1 MKRSWSVM
9 SRLGTPGWLSAC
21 SAMAIAVPMLSLAAP
36 AHAQQGAE
44 TAAAVDEGNEEKS
57 IVVTGSRLG
66 SGFEAPTPV
75 TTVGAAQIQDRAL
88 TSVAE
93 LSYEIPQLRVNQN
106 VGRSSEP
113 VGQNQIDLRA
123 LGSARTLV
131 LLDGRRMAATSPFGG
146 IDSNVFPLA
155 LINNVEVVTGGAS
168 AAYGSDAVAGVINF
182 GLQKDF
188 TGLKLD
194 ASYGVS
200 KYSDFRRPVIS
211 GAAGTSLFDD
221 RLHLTVAGDF
231 YRNTGQTA
239 QASRPWGQGSPIL
252 FANPTYTKTNGQ
264 TQNYVAYDGRLVATF
279 GGLITGI
286 NADTTPGN
294 GIDVLR
300 GIQFGTGGTVR
311 PFTYGSVANTTFMLG
326 GDGVSIEDD
335 GNLLPHIT
343 RYSAYGR
350 ASFDISDRLT
360 IWTDTLYSKLEVY
373 SDLAGNYDVA
383 ATALDIRRDNA
394 FLPTSVRDL
403 MVANNIQTFKLS
415 RVNREDGYAQNNGFT
430 RALRYAAGLN
440 GKFGDWEWDFTLQ
453 RSDNR
458 FRQESLNNRL
468 EQRWK
473 DGVDAVLVNGQPVC
487 RINADASS
495 ANDNPACVAIN
506 VFGAGSISPAAQGWY
521 KGTAVYSA
529 RMTQNIADI
538 NVRGKPFSTWAG
550 EVNLAVGGQ
559 YRKETITN
567 VSDANSVARAWRSI
581 NQQPFSGELTVKEAY
596 LETGVPLA
604 RDMPFADNLELN
616 GAVRYADYSSSGG
629 VTTWKVGLNYNP
641 IPDIRLRGTISRDI
655 RAANINELFAGQNQ
669 VLNTLTDT
677 RPQPAPPA
685 VQHPPAYTVLQLT
698 GGNSSLTPEKA
709 TTKSFGLVVQPSFLP
724 GLSASIDYYTIKIN
738 NAIVAVP
745 SQTIVNNCYL
755 SNLPEFCDLI
765 TVNVTPTS
773 NLITRVVATIQNAQT
788 SEASGIDLEVA
799 YRRPLPLFGTDG
811 TLSARL
817 LVNYVEKLA
826 LTVSG
831 ITTSYVGD
839 LATDYSGQP
848 RWKWNYDLG
857 WAGGPVRVG
866 AYLRYIGGGKFRST
880 YVSGDHLPADQNRVK
895 GKAYVDLSA
904 SYKLTNAIEIY
915 GKVDNLFDNDPPIL
929 PNNIIQP
936 TVANSQMYDK
946 IGRYYVIG
954 ARLRF

>member
-1 MKRSWSVM
+1 MKPVWTIM
-9 SRLGTPGWLSAC
+9 SHLGAPAC
-21 SAMAIAVPMLSLAAP
+21 SAIALAVPLLSFAAP
-36 AHAQQGAE
+36 VRAQEAS
-44 TAAAVDEGNEEKS
+44 TAAAEENEEVKA

-75 TTVGAAQIQDRAL
+75 TTVGAVQIQDRAL

-93 LSYEIPQLRVNQN
+93 LNYEIPQLRVNQN

-113 VGQNQIDLRA
+113 VGQNQLDLRA

-155 LINNVEVVTGGAS
+155 LISNVEVVTGGAS
-168 AAYGSDAVAGVINF
+168 AAYGSDAVAGVVNF

-194 ASYGVS
+194 ASYGIS
-200 KYSDFRRPVIS
+200 KYSDYKRPVIS
-211 GAAGTSLFDD
+211 GAAGTSLLDG

-231 YRNTGQTA
+231 YRNTGQTS

-252 FANPTYTKTNGQ
+252 FANPTYTATNGQ
-264 TQNYVAYDGRLVATF
+264 TKNYVAYDGRLVATF
-279 GGLITGI
+279 GGLITGV

-294 GIDVLR
+294 GVDVLR
-300 GIQFGTGGTVR
+300 GIQFGTGGSVQ
-311 PFTYGSVANTTFMLG
+311 PFRYGSIANTTFMLG
-326 GDGVSIEDD
+326 GDGATIEDD
-335 GNLLPHIT
+335 GNLLPYIT

-373 SDLAGNYDVA
+373 SDLAGNYDLA

-394 FLPTSVRDL
+394 FLPTAVRTL
-403 MVANNIQTFKLS
+403 MTANNIQTFKLS

-473 DGVDAVLVNGQPVC
+473 DGVDAIISPITGQPVC

-495 ANDNPACVAIN
+495 TNDNAACVPIN
-506 VFGAGSISPAAQGWY
+506 VFGAGSISPAAQAWY

-529 RMTQNIADI
+529 KMTQNIADL

-550 EVNLAVGGQ
+550 AVNVAVGGQ
-559 YRKETITN
+559 YRKETINN

-596 LETGVPLA
+596 LETAIPLA
-604 RDMPFADNLELN
+604 RDMPFADTLELN

-629 VTTWKVGLNYNP
+629 VTTWKLGLNYNP

-655 RAANINELFAGQNQ
+655 RAANINELFSGQNQ
-669 VLNTLTDT
+669 VLNTLNDP
-677 RPQPAPPA
+677 RAQPAPPGI
-685 VQHPPAYTVLQLT
+685 QHPPAYTVLQLT
-698 GGNSSLTPEKA
+698 GGNSTLSPEKA
-709 TTKSFGLVVQPSFLP
+709 ITKSFGIVAQPSFLP
-724 GLSASIDYYTIKIN
+724 GLSASIDYYTIKIEN
-738 NAIVAVP
+738 VITAVP
-745 SQTIVNNCYL
+745 SQTIVNNCFIA
-755 SNLPEFCDLI
+755 NLTDFCDLI
-765 TVNVTPTS
+765 TVNTAT
-773 NLITRVVATIQNAQT
+773 NLISRVVATVVNAQT
-788 SEASGIDLEVA
+788 SEASGIDVEIA

-817 LVNYVEKLA
+817 LVNYVDKLA

-848 RWKWNYDLG
+848 RWKWNYDIS

-880 YVSGDHLPADQNRVK
+880 YISGVDLPADQLKVK
-895 GKAYVDLSA
+895 GEAYVDLSA
-904 SYKLTNAIEIY
+904 SYKITDNIELY
-915 GKVDNLFDNDPPIL
+915 GKVDNLLDNSPPVL
-929 PNNIIQP
+929 PNNIVQP